1 VKKWRACVNDPNN
14 SIGFL
19 LTTSGWGG
27 LELNVLKLMGWLG
40 QRGRGA
46 VLYTCEDLRV
56 CVEAGRRGLT
66 VCPIPHHGK
75 YFDFFAAFR
84 FSRHLKMQGMTRII
98 VCDNHD
104 IDFAAWTKRFL
115 SNRLLVS
122 FLQQMQ
128 VGVDKNDILHTVRF
142 SALDYWIA
150 PLSWLRDEAFRK
162 TRIAH
167 DKVKVIPLPIDFAAF
182 SPLRFTKDSARASLG
197 IGPVFPLLGILGR
210 IDPQKGQL
218 LAVSAVA
225 ALRSRGIAAHLLIA
239 GELTLNKPASQ
250 RYQDA
255 IKKKVAADNLEE
267 VVHFRPFMDDPSVF
281 YAAIDIFVMAS
292 EGETYGMVTLEAM
305 AAGIPVVGT
314 SASGTPEM
322 LGYGEFGKL
331 FDKGDCD
338 GLVSRVIEI
347 CADYGSARRTAARA
361 QQRVKETFSH
371 HVVCAQIEHLLDLP

>member
-1 VKKWRACVNDPNN
+1 MHDPNN
-14 SIGFL
+14 TIGFL

-56 CVEAGRRGLT
+56 CAEARRRDLS

-75 YFDFFAAFR
+75 YFDFFAAFH
-84 FSRHLKMQGMTRII
+84 FSRNLKTQGISRII
-98 VCDNHD
+98 VCDNRD

-115 SNRLLVS
+115 FNHLLVA

-128 VGVDKNDILHTVRF
+128 VGVGKTDILHTIRF
-142 SALDYWIA
+142 SALNYWIA

-162 TRIAH
+162 TRIAR
-167 DKVKVIPLPIDFAAF
+167 DKVKVIPLPIDFATF
-182 SPLRFTKDSARASLG
+182 SPLRFTKESARASLG

-218 LAVSAVA
+218 LAVTAVT
-225 ALRSRGIAAHLLIA
+225 ALRSRGIAAQLLIA
-239 GELTLNKPASQ
+239 GDPTPNQPASQ
-250 RYQDA
+250 RYHDA
-255 IKKKVAADNLEE
+255 IKRKVAADKLEE
-267 VVHFRPFMDDPSVF
+267 AVHFRPFMEDPSLF
-281 YAAIDIFVMAS
+281 YAAIDVFIMAS

-305 AAGIPVVGT
+305 AAGIPVIGT
-314 SASGTPEM
+314 NASGTPEL
-322 LGYGEFGKL
+322 LGNGEFGKL
-331 FDKGDCD
+331 FDKGDCE
-338 GLVSRVIEI
+338 GLVSRVVEV
-347 CADYGSARRTAARA
+347 CADYGSALLTAKRA

-371 HVVCAQIEHLLDLP
+371 HTVCAQIERLLNLP